1 VNVSKAVMSNGWPD
15 YTTGAR
21 LKEDTRQAPMWCG
34 IGPAASVC
42 EVELPP
48 AAWGDMASRIST
60 IDDERVTGYGVSR
73 AEPPGILVNRGV

>member
-1 VNVSKAVMSNGWPD
+1 MSNGWPD

-48 AAWGDMASRIST
+48 AALG
-60 IDDERVTGYGVSR
+60 GYGV
-73 AEPPGILVNRGV
+73 EDLDDW